1 MSRITILDLSF
12 CESEISG
19 SSQIQGGI
27 GITVYSPT
35 GTWSV
40 SADSAHS
47 HSHYTNHFF
56 DKETG
61 SYGYVVAA
69 QFSGAVAG
77 AAAGAA
83 SDGTQYASSY
93 SGTTAY

>member
-1 MSRITILDLSF
+1 MGRITILDLSF

-19 SSQIQGGI
+19 SSQVLG
-27 GITVYSPT
+27 GITVYSST
-35 GTWSV
+35 GAGVWSA
-40 SADSAHS
+40 SADWDHS
-47 HSHYTNHFF
+47 RSYYTDYSI

-61 SYGYVVAA
+61 SYSYVVAA

-77 AAAGAA
+77 GVAGAV

-93 SGTTAY
+93 SSASA

>member
-27 GITVYSPT
+27 GITVNSPT
-35 GTWSV
+35 GAWSV
-40 SADSAHS
+40 SASSAHS
-47 HSHYTNHFF
+47 QGYYTDYFF

-61 SYGYVVAA
+61 SYGYVIGAYV
-69 QFSGAVAG
+69 SGAVAG
-77 AAAGAA
+77 AVAGAV
-83 SDGTQYASSY
+83 SDGTQYVSSY
-93 SGTTAY
+93 SSASA